1 MPFFDT
7 ELNRLANDTSS
18 ADLLVFLHTS
28 APTNASPA
36 NGRITTGGG
45 LYESGATL
53 DSTDITAAANGD
65 VSNSVSI
72 PFGTVDEN
80 VGLPYPLEH
89 LPQRFAPCLQHPAR
103 RWRGQHRR
111 HLYHQRWV
119 YAVQRRKHV
128 GRRLVDAN
136 WFSSMPNRLRRGP
149 SVRSLLLLE
158 VRRWRA

>member
-65 VSNSVSI
+65 VSNSASI

-80 VGLPYPLEH
+80 VGLPTHWSTYRNGSPH
-89 LPQRFAPCLQHPAR
+89 AFSTLPDD
-103 RWRGQHRR
+103 G
-111 HLYHQRWV
+111 
-119 YAVQRRKHV
+119 AVNT
-128 GRRLVDAN
+128 GDTYTINAG
-136 WFSSMPNRLRRGP
+136 SMQFNGE
-149 SVRSLLLLE
+149 ST
-158 VRRWRA
+158 